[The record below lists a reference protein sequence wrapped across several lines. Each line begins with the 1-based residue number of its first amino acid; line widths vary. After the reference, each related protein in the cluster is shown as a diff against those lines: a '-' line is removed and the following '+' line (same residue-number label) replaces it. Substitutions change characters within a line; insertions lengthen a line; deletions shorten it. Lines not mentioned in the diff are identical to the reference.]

1 METLGWDNVF
11 IKKEQKKEVNIRNE
25 RVLLEIAKGIG
36 S

>member
-11 IKKEQKKEVNIRNE
+11 IKKEQKKEVNIRKE